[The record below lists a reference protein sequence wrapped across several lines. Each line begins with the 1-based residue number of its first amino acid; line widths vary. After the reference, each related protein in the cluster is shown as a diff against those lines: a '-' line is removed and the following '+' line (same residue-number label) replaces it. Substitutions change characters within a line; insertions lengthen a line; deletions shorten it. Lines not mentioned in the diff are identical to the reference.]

1 MVDRKSHILLV
12 SLLVCDTFIHS
23 FIGLSLF
30 YKFVDV
36 VSSRFKSVHRYNGS
50 HTLSLTMNFIFPSF
64 IALNMDF
71 LFSQCIKSKPVALG
85 LVDYFSPF
93 LNIIRK
99 NILKTEIWLL

>member
-1 MVDRKSHILLV
+1 MIF
-12 SLLVCDTFIHS
+12 SLIPRYASV
-23 FIGLSLF
+23 
-30 YKFVDV
+30 VDV
-36 VSSRFKSVHRYNGS
+36 VSTRFKSVHRYNGS